1 MPADLGALCA
11 AAVTIGFLHTLF
23 GPDHYVPFAAMA
35 RAGQWSQ
42 RKTLV
47 VTLCCGLA
55 HVGSSVLL
63 GLIGL
68 ALGLIVFQLETI
80 EEHRGNV
87 AGWLLISFGVAYC
100 VWGLMQAL
108 RNRPHTHLHVHPD
121 GTMHAHEHVH
131 LAEHLHVHASNP
143 VSPNADTLNTANPF
157 ASPREA
163 TAPLA
168 IEHRPASSLTPWV
181 LFAIFVFG
189 PCEPLIPLLI
199 YPAAKADL
207 WSVAWVTALFALT
220 TLATMTSMVLLMTTG
235 ASMLRFDRLDRF
247 SHALAGLVLLS
258 CGMAVK
264 LGF

>member
-1 MPADLGALCA
+1 MPADLGALSA

-23 GPDHYVPFAAMA
+23 GPDHYLPFAAMS
-35 RAGQWSQ
+35 RVGRWSR
-42 RKTLV
+42 RKTLF

-63 GLIGL
+63 GFIGL

-87 AGWLLISFGVAYC
+87 AGWLLIGFGVAYS
-100 VWGLMQAL
+100 VWGLMHAL

-121 GTMHAHEHVH
+121 GTIHTHEHVH
-131 LAEHLHVHASNP
+131 LAEHLHVHQTATNTNI
-143 VSPNADTLNTANPF
+143 SPDVN
-157 ASPREA
+157 SP
-163 TAPLA
+163 PG
-168 IEHRPASSLTPWV
+168 SLTPWV
-181 LFAIFVFG
+181 LFAIFAFG

-199 YPAAKADL
+199 YPAAKADF
-207 WSVAWVTALFALT
+207 WSVACVTALFALT
-220 TLATMTSMVLLMTTG
+220 TLATMTSMVLLMTAG
-235 ASMLRFDRLDRF
+235 ASMLRFDKLDRY

-264 LGF
+264 LGL